1 MGREGEAGSSPL
13 SCISGHGMG
22 RHKDGDMVEGSGL
35 LMRPHASKAQLKSGM
50 GSSSYTPG
58 GRGTQCKNVYTKAVP
73 IRPQSISCNEYN
85 EFHKI
90 K

>member
-35 LMRPHASKAQLKSGM
+35 LMPHASKAQLKSGM
-50 GSSSYTPG
+50 GSSSYTP
-58 GRGTQCKNVYTKAVP
+58 RGEGDSMQKCIYKSGSNSSTKHFV
-73 IRPQSISCNEYN
+73 
-85 EFHKI
+85 
-90 K
+90 